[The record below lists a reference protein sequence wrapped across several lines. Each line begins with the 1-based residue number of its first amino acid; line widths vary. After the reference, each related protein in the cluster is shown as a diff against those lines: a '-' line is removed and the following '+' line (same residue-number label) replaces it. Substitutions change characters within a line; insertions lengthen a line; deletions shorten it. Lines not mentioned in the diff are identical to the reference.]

1 MTRYMIILVQSG
13 VFCNHGNT
21 NEVPCYFNIS
31 EYGRNILNRLE
42 VTYERACMANP
53 RDKYY
58 EKMLDT
64 LVDYNDHHNA
74 LLSKENLRRAISK
87 VVAKT
92 EEEERNI
99 ISYANNVTMDNFC
112 KFPAT
117 TNAQGEN

>member
-74 LLSKENLRRAISK
+74 LLSKEKLRRAISK

-99 ISYANNVTMDNFC
+99 ISD
-112 KFPAT
+112 
-117 TNAQGEN
+117 

>member
-74 LLSKENLRRAISK
+74 P
-87 VVAKT
+87 
-92 EEEERNI
+92 
-99 ISYANNVTMDNFC
+99 FC
-112 KFPAT
+112 
-117 TNAQGEN
+117 N